1 MNPLDPN
8 VQSVEAVAQ
17 ALGDLCDEVVL
28 VGGCA
33 ARLLCT
39 SPSAMPPR
47 VTFDVDVVA
56 EVAALADYYALE
68 KRFEQRGFK
77 RDVS

>member
-1 MNPLDPN
+1 LNPLDPN

-17 ALGDLCDEVVL
+17 
-28 VGGCA
+28 
-33 ARLLCT
+33 
-39 SPSAMPPR
+39 
-47 VTFDVDVVA
+47 
-56 EVAALADYYALE
+56 ALADYYALE